1 MSHELLRHLAS
12 RFAFDST
19 PSFGDLGAYHVPF
32 DELTATSSV
41 EARLGEAVRNGERVA
56 VVGDSGAG
64 KSSLVSHVLGP
75 MAEGVAPLVV
85 PVRTLEGDAARP
97 DRVADELLVT
107 VPHYLERIGRL
118 GATDMPAGS
127 TRRVTAHEDYSG
139 GLRLALPWLH
149 GELARDLGR
158 QVAVDVPI
166 PLTAKANAL
175 RAAFDRIAADGLQPI
190 IVFDDTDR
198 WLGTS
203 DEATVE
209 GFFTESLRW
218 LTDLPVAVVV
228 ATHHAYVPDRQT
240 RRRRLEFAPT
250 RIEIPPLPGSGA
262 LAEVLARRVERNCVD
277 SPFAGSATGD
287 VFKDQALGALLQDY
301 PTPDSLRQVM
311 LLCYASVRY
320 AINEEA
326 ERVTADHVAAARD
339 GF

>member
-1 MSHELLRHLAS
+1 
-12 RFAFDST
+12 
-19 PSFGDLGAYHVPF
+19 YHVPF
-32 DELTATSSV
+32 DELTDTTSV
-41 EARLGEAVRNGERVA
+41 EARLGEAVRSGERVA
-56 VVGDSGAG
+56 VMGDSGAG

-85 PVRTLEGDAARP
+85 PVRTLDRDAARP
-97 DRVADELLVT
+97 ERVADELLAT

-118 GATDMPAGS
+118 GDTDMLAGA
-127 TRRVTAHEDYSG
+127 TRHVTAREDYSG
-139 GLRLALPWLH
+139 GLRLALPWLQ

-158 QVAVDVPI
+158 QVEVDLPI
-166 PLTAKANAL
+166 PLGAKADAL
-175 RAAFDRIAADGLQPI
+175 RAAFDRIARDGLQPI

-218 LTDLPVAVVV
+218 LTDLPVSVVV
-228 ATHHAYVPDRQT
+228 ATHHAYVPDHET
-240 RRRRLEFAPT
+240 RRRRLAFVPT
-250 RIEIPPLPGSGA
+250 RIDIPPLPGSGA
-262 LAEVLARRVERNCVD
+262 LAEVLARRVDRNCVD
-277 SPFAGSATGD
+277 TPFAGSGTSD
-287 VFKDQALGALLQDY
+287 VFEDEALGALLQDY
-301 PTPDSLRQVM
+301 PAPDSLRQVM
-311 LLCYASVRY
+311 LLGYASVRF